1 MTLLDRTEGRDRG
14 QLLAGEHRV
23 EREAW
28 PLKRGGGDE
37 RLDTRDPAPSE
48 GGASNSSPVSSGAE
62 IEPKTRRLITAKAW
76 QRASAVRRQFF
87 DDGDSLFADPAWE
100 ILLDLF
106 IQHFEGR
113 SVMVTDACF
122 AAKVPPTT
130 ALRWLDRLHRS
141 GLIERHVD
149 AHDARRVQVSLT
161 NDALGRLDAVL
172 DEAIE
177 GDRRLGL
184 GRLQLI

>member
-1 MTLLDRTEGRDRG
+1 MTSLDRTEGRDRR
-14 QLLAGEHRV
+14 QLLAGEQRV
-23 EREAW
+23 EREAR
-28 PLKRGGGDE
+28 PLKRAGGE
-37 RLDTRDPAPSE
+37 EQLDTRELAPAE
-48 GGASNSSPVSSGAE
+48 NGASSSNPASLGAE
-62 IEPKTRRLITAKAW
+62 IEPGTRRLITAKAW

-106 IQHFEGR
+106 IQHAEGR
-113 SVMVTDACF
+113 LVMVTDACF

-161 NDALGRLDAVL
+161 CDALGRLDAVL

-184 GRLQLI
+184 GRLEFI